1 MNTQPEARAAPPQE
15 TIYGKTGERMA
26 TQQKKR
32 FPSVRDVLRNL
43 DYYIAA
49 VCMLLVTTYCFIN
62 VISRFLIGKTS
73 AELDELNI
81 IVFIWFLYAS
91 ITYCVRMDKHI
102 RVEFLD
108 SYISEKS
115 KTILRIIADTVW
127 IVFSIYITYAGL
139 QLILFNTKFIA
150 RTSMLQ
156 IPVFITYSI
165 IFISFFAMS
174 VFLARN
180 IYSNF
185 KHLQQLMRHKGDLI

>member
-1 MNTQPEARAAPPQE
+1 
-15 TIYGKTGERMA
+15 
-26 TQQKKR
+26 
-32 FPSVRDVLRNL
+32 
-43 DYYIAA
+43 
-49 VCMLLVTTYCFIN
+49 
-62 VISRFLIGKTS
+62 
-73 AELDELNI
+73 
-81 IVFIWFLYAS
+81 
-91 ITYCVRMDKHI
+91 MDKHI